1 MKSYKII
8 INAVIG
14 ILLLMSC
21 ADKLEVTPPN
31 SIIDEQITDLMI
43 NGDDATVEMI
53 MTAIATPT
61 TKYFN
66 LVGVPTTGSS
76 DGRLYSQQGLDYMR
90 NLEGNDIIFGDNN
103 NGLFGMD
110 EYQLNDF
117 IGADVDKNIAYW
129 YCAAAGINQ
138 ANLLLG
144 YMTAEMA
151 GVKDIYKSGRALG
164 LTIRAYEY
172 MNLMENYQDA
182 YLLGGKDKL
191 GISLYDKY
199 DPQQDNK
206 ARSSSVETY
215 DFIKKDLNEAV
226 SLLSAAGV
234 GYTTEASKLEDMDLG
249 VAKFLL
255 ARVSLWT
262 GDYAT
267 CISACNDI
275 INSGS
280 YSFIKEENYGSHNT
294 GSDWSPANLE
304 VLPQTNAFLSIRKN
318 PEVILGFIRTS
329 SFNYTMHNGWTN
341 PFSTSYGGASRGYAR
356 IDNRLYDK
364 ISTDDFRKECFK
376 VEEIGDYHYAA
387 INVTARIPSY
397 VSLKFAATHG
407 LAENGNDNT
416 EKNFAGN
423 VEFCKFRL
431 AEVYLMLAEA
441 KLASGDESG
450 AKSTLNELLAA
461 RTKSGATTLT
471 CDNYPSMAGM
481 STLEK
486 IQLQWRVEMWGEGG
500 REFYNNKRWNIA
512 VDRAGSTNHVFIT
525 SYPVSKM
532 TLQIPRRELIDNDL
546 SVQN

>member
-21 ADKLEVTPPN
+21 ADKLEVRPPN

-66 LVGVPTTGSS
+66 LVGVPTTGSA

-90 NLEGNDIIFGDNN
+90 NLEGNDIVFGDNN

-110 EYQLNDF
+110 EYQLSDF
-117 IGADVDKNIAYW
+117 IGDERDKNIAYW

-151 GVKDIYKSGRALG
+151 GVKNIYKSGRALG

-182 YLLGGKDKL
+182 FLLGGKDKL

-199 DPQQDNK
+199 DPQQENK
-206 ARSSSVETY
+206 ARSSSAETY

-234 GYTTEASKLEDMDLG
+234 GYTTEGSKLEDMDLG

-262 GDYAT
+262 GDNAT

-280 YSFIKEENYGSHNT
+280 YSLIKEENYGGRNT

-356 IDNRLYDK
+356 VDNRLYDK

-387 INVTARIPSY
+387 TNVTARIPSY
-397 VSLKFAATHG
+397 VNMKFAATHG

-486 IQLQWRVEMWGEGG
+486 IQLQWRIEMWGEGG

-512 VDRAGSTNHVFIT
+512 VDRAGSSNHVFIT